1 MLRLHFLKIDK
12 SKPALKMD
20 TVLCDFIK
28 QQQQWIDGCINR
40 IKQRRPF
47 FVLHMG
53 KELLPSYYLARD
65 AFTNSLPK
73 MGVYDINLM
82 KRNKEQLTSMLSEM
96 LCRLETIVREGTYL
110 LMCKVTKIIMGYMNY
125 NINYIV
131 KNNLKTLP

>member
-1 MLRLHFLKIDK
+1 MLRLNFLKIDK
-12 SKPALKMD
+12 SKPVPKMD
-20 TVLCDFIK
+20 TVLCDYIK

-40 IKQRRPF
+40 IKQGH
-47 FVLHMG
+47 VLDID

-110 LMCKVTKIIMGYMNY
+110 LVCKVTKIIMGYMNY